1 MKKLITI
8 GAGALLLNLSAL
20 AQGTILLQNF
30 GTGFTTSQVRDAN
43 NALIAAGAPIT
54 VELLASL
61 TGAQGSLQPFATP
74 ITTTTWPGGGYFGLG
89 DPAGERVLPGF
100 LPGTFP
106 FFQLRAWNN
115 TGGVASYAAALAAN
129 KAYMAGP
136 VFQLVA
142 GGGLSGLGNPAGMPT
157 AIPAGP
163 LFGMP
168 TGYQLNL
175 VPEPSTLVLGAL
187 GAAALLLRRRK

>member
-8 GAGALLLNLSAL
+8 GAGVLLVNLSAL

-43 NALIAAGAPIT
+43 NVLIAAGAPIT
-54 VELLASL
+54 VELLAGPTSSV
-61 TGAQGSLQPFATP
+61 TPFTTQ
-74 ITTTTWPGGGYFGLG
+74 ITTTTWAGAGYFGLG

-100 LPGTFP
+100 AAGSFP
-106 FFQLRAWNN
+106 FFQIRAWNN
-115 TGGVASYAAALAAN
+115 TGGIGSYAAALTAGT
-129 KAYMAGP
+129 AYLPSA
-136 VFQLVA
+136 VWQLVA
-142 GGGLSGLGNPAGMPT
+142 GGGLSGLGNPAGVPT
-157 AIPAGP
+157 PIPASP

-168 TGYQLNL
+168 SGYQLVP
-175 VPEPSTLVLGAL
+175 VPEPSTIVLGVL

>member
-8 GAGALLLNLSAL
+8 VAGVLLVGFSAL

-30 GTGFTTSQVRDAN
+30 GTGFTTSQVRDVN
-43 NALIAAGAPIT
+43 NVLIAKDAPIT
-54 VELLASL
+54 VELLAGTAANSL
-61 TGAQGSLQPFATP
+61 TPFTTA
-74 ITTTTWPGGGYFGLG
+74 ITTTHWAGAGYFGLG
-89 DPAGERVLPGF
+89 EPTPGSQRVLPGF

-106 FFQLRAWNN
+106 FFQIRAWNN
-115 TGGVASYAAALAAN
+115 TGGITTWAAALAAGT
-129 KAYMAGP
+129 AFVPGP

-142 GGGLSGLGNPAGMPT
+142 GGGINGLGDPNAQPTPILAG
-157 AIPAGP
+157 G

-168 TGYQLNL
+168 TGFQLVP
-175 VPEPSTLVLGAL
+175 VPEPSTIVLGVF